1 MEVLG
6 LLQEF
11 QPSFKVSKERIKN
24 NDVLKLICDSG
35 QHQDK
40 FIYRRISSS
49 KKQEL
54 FPLTRKPHSG
64 QADVNF

>member
-6 LLQEF
+6 LLQEL
-11 QPSFKVSKERIKN
+11 QPSFKASKGRIKN
-24 NDVLKLICDSG
+24 NNVLKHICDSG

-40 FIYRRISSS
+40 FLYRSVSSS
-49 KKQEL
+49 KNQEL
-54 FPLTRKPHSG
+54 FPLTGKPHSG